1 MSLLG
6 DIAGLTGN
14 DSFNNFANSGLGQIL
29 NTSLTNTVNKAIN
42 PTPKPTSV
50 PTPVV
55 QTSSPVSVSNIDQG
69 LIKKVLIGAGL
80 LITGLMAVYLFK
92 KGRR

>member
-1 MSLLG
+1 MSFLSDL
-6 DIAGLTGN
+6 ASLSGN
-14 DSFNNFANSGLGQIL
+14 DTLNNFANSGLGQSL
-29 NTSLTNTVNKAIN
+29 NTSLTNTINKAIN
-42 PTPKPTSV
+42 PTPKPTSI

-55 QTSSPVSVSNIDQG
+55 QTSSPVSVSNVDQG
-69 LIKKVLIGAGL
+69 LIKKVLIGTGL